1 MEISIFNRYCFFQLI
16 ALIIIM
22 EQGHGHLSCC
32 WKNDGQE
39 DLTYFTSDYSVHTSL
54 VSRNRIIHLKE
65 KRFTQN
71 SIH

>member
-1 MEISIFNRYCFFQLI
+1 M
-16 ALIIIM
+16 M
-22 EQGHGHLSCC
+22 EQGVKW

-39 DLTYFTSDYSVHTSL
+39 DLTYFTSDYSIHTSF
-54 VSRNRIIHLKE
+54 VSRNRIIHMKE